1 MREGRLTAL
10 GEPVLEAKLL
20 LAVAT
25 VSSDEGRKVPT
36 PILLALSCER
46 ENVNPNRTQ
55 KKCINKRR
63 QVNHHP
69 IESKTWIGLV

>member
-36 PILLALSCER
+36 PILLALSCEPANVKPRRTR
-46 ENVNPNRTQ
+46 ENA
-55 KKCINKRR
+55 
-63 QVNHHP
+63 
-69 IESKTWIGLV
+69 